1 MGTKAFAMKPSPAFR
16 RAPIWTKIYEVFKY
30 HKMYEFRKKMAKSIR
45 ISEKTYMRLC
55 ELAGKLQADLKRPVS
70 IDEAIG
76 FLMET
81 QKPPKITNLA
91 GTLELSDEE
100 VLRIK
105 RDLRKLW
112 QRWGPKSA

>member
-1 MGTKAFAMKPSPAFR
+1 
-16 RAPIWTKIYEVFKY
+16 
-30 HKMYEFRKKMAKSIR
+30 MYEFRKMAKSIR

-112 QRWGPKSA
+112 QRWGSKSA